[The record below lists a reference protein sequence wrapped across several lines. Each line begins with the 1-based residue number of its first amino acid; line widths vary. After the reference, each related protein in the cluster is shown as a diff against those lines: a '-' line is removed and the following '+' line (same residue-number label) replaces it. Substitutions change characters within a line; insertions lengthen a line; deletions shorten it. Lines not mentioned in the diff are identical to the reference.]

1 MLLNDLY
8 IIQSLS
14 EFENQI
20 DTVVELRPDH
30 AIFKGHFPGQPV
42 LPGVCM
48 MQMITEI
55 TSEFLKKS
63 FRISRAPMIKFL
75 HMIDPG
81 SNPQIHLQIKFD
93 SAPPKT
99 LASGKIFFGPE
110 IFMKFQIHLQEST
123 TP

>member
-14 EFENQI
+14 ESENQI
-20 DTVVELRPDH
+20 NAVIELRPDH

-48 MQMITEI
+48 MQMIAEI
-55 TSEFLKKS
+55 TGEFLKKS
-63 FRISRAPMIKFL
+63 FSITGAPMIKFL

-81 SNPQIHLQIKFD
+81 RNPLIHLEIKYD

-99 LASGKIFFGPE
+99 FVSGKIFFGSE
-110 IFMKFQIHLQEST
+110 IFMKFQIDLSVSKQ
-123 TP
+123 

>member
-20 DTVVELRPDH
+20 HAVVELRPDH

-55 TSEFLKKS
+55 TSEFLKLP
-63 FRISRAPMIKFL
+63 FQIAGAPMIKFL
-75 HMIDPG
+75 HMIDPRR
-81 SNPQIHLQIKFD
+81 NPQIQLEIKYD
-93 SAPPKT
+93 INLPKT
-99 LASGKIFFGPE
+99 AVSGRIFFAPE
-110 IFMKFQIHLQEST
+110 IFMKFQIDLLVSKQ
-123 TP
+123 